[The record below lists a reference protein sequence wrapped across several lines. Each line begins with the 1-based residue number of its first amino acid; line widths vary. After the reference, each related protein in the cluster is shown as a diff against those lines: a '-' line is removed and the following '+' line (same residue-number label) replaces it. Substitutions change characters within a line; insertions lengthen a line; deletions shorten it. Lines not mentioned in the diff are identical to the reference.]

1 MPYLWSVV
9 AVVAALIALGLLV
22 GASRRPLQRLSTVA
36 GVAGREMGDE
46 VGMLKARLAALRVR
60 LAQRRG

>member
-9 AVVAALIALGLLV
+9 AVVAALVALGLLV
-22 GASRRPLQRLSTVA
+22 GASLRPVKRLSAVA
-36 GVAGREMGDE
+36 GLAGRQMGDE
-46 VGMLKARLAALRVR
+46 VGMLRARLAALRVR

>member
-9 AVVAALIALGLLV
+9 AVVAALVALGLLV
-22 GASRRPLQRLSTVA
+22 GASLRPAKRLSTVA

>member
-9 AVVAALIALGLLV
+9 VVVVALVALGLLV
-22 GASRRPLQRLSTVA
+22 VSALRPAQRLSTVA
-36 GVAGREMGDE
+36 ALAGRQMGDE

>member
-1 MPYLWSVV
+1 VPYLWSVV
-9 AVVAALIALGLLV
+9 AVVAALVALGLLV
-22 GASRRPLQRLSTVA
+22 GASLRPARRLSTVA
-36 GVAGREMGDE
+36 GLASRQMGDE

>member
-1 MPYLWSVV
+1 VPYLWSVV
-9 AVVAALIALGLLV
+9 AVVAALVALGLLV
-22 GASRRPLQRLSTVA
+22 GASLRPLQRLNTVA
-36 GVAGREMGDE
+36 GLAGREMGDE